1 MPFAN
6 FKVPAGTLTAEQKEL
21 IVHRATDLYAEIY
34 GDRARPNTMIL
45 VEEVPDG
52 GWGIGDQVLTLAMLQ
67 APAPQ
72 APAPQAPA
80 PQVPAPAGQPDVAN
94 PLGS

>member
-34 GDRARPNTMIL
+34 GEQARPNTMIL
-45 VEEVPDG
+45 VEEVADG
-52 GWGIGDQVLTLAMLQ
+52 GWGIGDQVLTLAVLQ
-67 APAPQ
+67 RSAPHDQSAD
-72 APAPQAPA
+72 PAR
-80 PQVPAPAGQPDVAN
+80 
-94 PLGS
+94 SS

>member
-6 FKVPAGTLTAEQKEL
+6 FKVPAGTLTAKQKEL

-34 GDRARPNTMIL
+34 GERARPNTMIL

-67 APAPQ
+67 APEPQ
-72 APAPQAPA
+72 AS
-80 PQVPAPAGQPDVAN
+80 APAGKPNVAN
-94 PLGS
+94 APGS